1 MAVGVFPVV
10 GIIQLGAGVSGSTGS
25 GRWRRRRVGRRDLGR
40 RHQQKLLAAAAQ
52 PDRTWLERRVNSP
65 FIVALLLAL
74 RESPQ
79 GRALREGPVWSRH
92 GRPKSLDRTLRS
104 AARAYCKL
112 GNWMRWLCLWMAES

>member
-79 GRALREGPVWSRH
+79 GRTLRAGPALSLSGL
-92 GRPKSLDRTLRS
+92 PKSPYRTPQ
-104 AARAYCKL
+104 RAYRKL
-112 GNWMRWLCLWMAES
+112 GNW